1 MARAN
6 KTRTPR
12 RTDSKPVET
21 VSRPE
26 RIPPIPQMLKLLLAC
41 AAVLALFAWAR
52 LSAPQ
57 PWSYD
62 EYYHL
67 GLAREMRS
75 DFRMETF
82 RWTPFSIL
90 YDRFVDGAA
99 LFHVLLMPFATLPL
113 ERAGFLG
120 VFLGQLF
127 VVGVFAWTL
136 WTLQVPRPWWFVLAL
151 PALGP
156 MFGMRM
162 EMCRPQVWLIGF
174 TVLVIALLV
183 TRRWKALVVVCA
195 LFGLTH
201 TGGWIAI
208 PLAAIW
214 ALSGLV
220 SAPEGRGPEGR
231 RIVWQPV
238 AAAAGGWLLGQ
249 LVHPQVPAN
258 FRLFW
263 ISNFVIPFQAT
274 TGSNEALQSQLGT
287 ELAPPDFAVLV
298 EQWPAFI
305 APLIVLFALL
315 FQPRLR
321 SRTTI
326 TVGLVS
332 LAFLLAGSFAV
343 RRFLELGA
351 PLALLALALVLRERR
366 ERGLPPL
373 LPKAGRVLAAVA
385 ILFGAIETFGAL
397 QAYGFG
403 RVSHPRE
410 MARWM
415 GENAP
420 PGERVFTAQWA
431 DSSPLFY
438 SAPQLQ
444 SLVALDPTVFHA
456 KDPALFQAYVNI
468 VRGNNPDPART
479 IRERFGAR
487 YVTLWKVPAFQRLAW
502 QLGRA
507 PGVGVAYSDENYLVV
522 DLGKR

>member
-1 MARAN
+1 MAKAKKSR
-6 KTRTPR
+6 
-12 RTDSKPVET
+12 
-21 VSRPE
+21 RPE
-26 RIPPIPQMLKLLLAC
+26 SQPAERTARPAMPSLPPLAKLLLAC
-41 AAVLALFAWAR
+41 GAVLALFAWAR

-90 YDRFVDGAA
+90 HDRFVDGAP

-120 VFLGQLF
+120 VLLGQVF
-127 VVGVFAWTL
+127 VVGVFAWAL
-136 WTLQVPRPWWFVLAL
+136 WKLAVPRPWWFVLAL

-156 MFGMRM
+156 MFALRM

-174 TVLVIALLV
+174 SVLVIALLV
-183 TRRWKALVVVCA
+183 SRRWKALLGVCA
-195 LFGLTH
+195 LFSLTH

-208 PLAAIW
+208 PLAVLW
-214 ALSGLV
+214 SLSGLAA
-220 SAPEGRGPEGR
+220 APEGRGPEGR
-231 RIVWQPV
+231 RIPWQPV
-238 AAAAGGWLLGQ
+238 ALAAGGWLLGQ

-263 ISNFVIPFQAT
+263 ISNFVIPFQAA
-274 TGSNEALQSQLGT
+274 GGGDAALRSQLGT
-287 ELAPPDFAVLV
+287 ELAPPEFAVLI

-305 APLIVLFALL
+305 PAAIVLALLL

-321 SRTTI
+321 SRATLTA
-326 TVGLVS
+326 GLVA
-332 LAFLLAGSFAV
+332 LAFLMAGSFAV

-366 ERGLPPL
+366 ERGLPALAPKWGPALAGGVIL
-373 LPKAGRVLAAVA
+373 L
-385 ILFGAIETFGAL
+385 GALETFGAL
-397 QAYGFG
+397 EAYGFG
-403 RVSHPRE
+403 QVSAPRE
-410 MARWM
+410 MARWL
-415 GENAP
+415 GEHGQ
-420 PGERVFTAQWA
+420 PGARVFTAQWG
-431 DSSPLFY
+431 DSAPLFY

-468 VRGNNPDPART
+468 VNGNHPDPVRT

-487 YVTLWKVPAFQRLAW
+487 YVTLWKVPVFQRLAW
-502 QLGRA
+502 QIGQA
-507 PGVGVAYSDENYLVV
+507 PGVGVAYSDDNYLVV
-522 DLGKR
+522 DLGQR